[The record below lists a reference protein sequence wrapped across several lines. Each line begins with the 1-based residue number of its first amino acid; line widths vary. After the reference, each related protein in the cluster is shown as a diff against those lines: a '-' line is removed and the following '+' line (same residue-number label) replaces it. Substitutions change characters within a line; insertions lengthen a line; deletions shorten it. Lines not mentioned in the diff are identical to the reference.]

1 MVSPVT
7 GRSLRRVIDSY
18 HGKVILINFWA
29 TYCPTCVDEF
39 PALVRASDRFKSD
52 GLVVLAVSADS
63 PDDVDTKV
71 RPFLRRNHV
80 TAKTYILT
88 EDPDTFVPNFDKT
101 WLGGGLP
108 RTYVFDRRGKF
119 RFVTS
124 EGQTEA
130 SLAHLIKPY
139 L

>member
-1 MVSPVT
+1 
-7 GRSLRRVIDSY
+7 
-18 HGKVILINFWA
+18 
-29 TYCPTCVDEF
+29 VDEF
-39 PALVRASDRFKSD
+39 PALVRTSERFKND

-71 RPFLRRNHV
+71 RPFLLRNHV
-80 TAKTYILT
+80 TGKTYILT

-130 SLAHLIKPY
+130 SLTHLIKPY